1 MDLSVGDAI
10 RQMKEQ
16 QLALN
21 GFEKSPRLWGW
32 HSVLSGLATLAF
44 LAILATFV
52 NWQNVWKEILACQK
66 SYVLV
71 GAACHY
77 LTYPLR
83 GMRWRHCLAHLS
95 ITGSNSQFGQVVF
108 FYNFLDNVVPAKLG
122 DVYGAHLAR
131 INFGIGRSEAIGSIV
146 FMRMLDAWVLLSVAL
161 LASWLLLSTH
171 LPNSVLWALTGG
183 TVIALAATLIM
194 LTFFFLDKF
203 PPSWVPARIEAMIRA
218 FRNGMWPRVSK
229 LPPIL
234 ALTAAIWILETL
246 WIYFLLYGF
255 GLTLAFNEV
264 LFLTVIPLLA
274 SAFPLTPS
282 GAGVVELSL
291 FSCLRLV
298 GTAAPLAES
307 ITLLNR
313 FMDYWLHIGLGI
325 LMWFFRH
332 QLGLRTWREASEPR
346 FAHSTILP
354 VKFSK

>member
-1 MDLSVGDAI
+1 MKDQPVSV
-10 RQMKEQ
+10 
-16 QLALN
+16 N
-21 GFEKSPRLWGW
+21 GLERSPRLWGW
-32 HSVLSGLATLAF
+32 HSVLSGLVALTL
-44 LAILATFV
+44 LAILASFV

-66 SYVLV
+66 YYVLL
-71 GAACHY
+71 GAVCHY

-83 GMRWRHCLAHLS
+83 GMRWRRCLTHLPIS
-95 ITGSNSQFGQVVF
+95 GKNAQFGQAVF

-122 DVYGAHLAR
+122 DIYAAHLAR
-131 INFGIGRSEAIGSIV
+131 INFRIGRSEAIGSIV
-146 FMRMLDAWVLLSVAL
+146 FMRMLDAWVLLSLAL

-194 LTFFFLDKF
+194 LIFFFLDKF
-203 PPSWVPARIEAMIRA
+203 PPRWVPKRMEAMIRA
-218 FRNGMWPRVSK
+218 FRNGMLPRVSE
-229 LPPIL
+229 LLPIL

-246 WIYFLLYGF
+246 WVYLLIYGF
-255 GLTLAFNEV
+255 GLTLELEQV

-282 GAGVVELSL
+282 GAGVVELTL

-298 GTAAPLAES
+298 GAAAPLAES

-313 FMDYWLHIGLGI
+313 FLDYWLHIALGI

-332 QLGLRTWREASEPR
+332 RLGLRTWREASEPT
-346 FAHSTILP
+346 FARSTIMP
-354 VKFSK
+354 VKFSR